1 MLTVQFD
8 RLPIGP
14 GTMFL
19 DAGAGFGRH
28 AFEAARRGAH
38 VVALDYAQEE
48 VVVTRATFAAM
59 FSLISPASNIAAN
72 VARVTTTSS
81 CA

>member
-1 MLTVQFD
+1 VLTVQFD

-38 VVALDYAQEE
+38 VVALD
-48 VVVTRATFAAM
+48 
-59 FSLISPASNIAAN
+59 
-72 VARVTTTSS
+72 
-81 CA
+81 